1 MADGGEIRVKVTVD
15 NSDAKAKV
23 GETESAFGRLG
34 NGAGKVM
41 AAAGKAVAAGAA
53 AVTGAVVGVGKAAL
67 DAYSSYEQLV
77 GGVDTLFK
85 DASGTVQAY
94 AADAYRTAGLS
105 ANEYMEQATS
115 FSARLIQGL
124 GGDTAKAAEAANTAI
139 TDMSDN
145 VNKMGSSMTDV
156 QNAYQGFAKQ
166 NYTMLDNLKLGY
178 GGTQEEMARLI
189 NDSGV
194 LGDTMTVTAQNVN
207 DVSFDKIIEAIHVVQ
222 DRMGITGT
230 TAREAATTI
239 EGSVSQ
245 MTAAWQNWLT
255 GLGRDDAD
263 MSALTDQLLEAVGNV
278 AANVAPRVAQI
289 GAAIVQA
296 LPTALSGVSAALAPI
311 LSQALATA
319 WNVAAQ
325 GLAGMGLTLPT
336 IDASQV
342 QAALSAVVGA
352 FSALWSAVAPI
363 LQVLGDTL
371 SNTVLGA
378 ISALAPLVGGFVSQV
393 SGGMS
398 ALWSVLGPVLEAV
411 GNVLSAVLPPA
422 LALVMAAVTALFSV
436 LQPVLGILSAT
447 VVPVITLIANVLSAV
462 LPAAISVVTYAIQA
476 LGAFFTAVFST
487 ILGVVTGFGDAV
499 VNFFTGVVPGAIS
512 ALIGFFSSLPG
523 AIGGFLG
530 SVISNVANWAG
541 QMVSNAVQ
549 AGSQFLSN
557 VGNAIA
563 QLPGQVAGFL
573 GSVISNVAG
582 WVGEMAS
589 NAARAAAEFGSNLVN
604 GIASLPGRVAS
615 IGGQI
620 VSGIANGIRDAAGRV
635 VGAITD
641 VVGGAI
647 NAAKNFLGIHSP
659 SRKFR
664 KEVGRMIP
672 AGAALGI
679 EDEAGQV
686 QDAVDSAFT
695 VTVPD
700 LSLTQVAYA
709 GEGTGGLTVNVNG
722 ARVNDDPAIRDSAV
736 ALLYDLKRLA
746 VM

>member
-1 MADGGEIRVKVTVD
+1 MADGGEVRVKVTVD

-41 AAAGKAVAAGAA
+41 AAVGKAVAAGAA

-319 WNVAAQ
+319 WNVAVGA
-325 GLAGMGLTLPT
+325 LSSMGVNLPE
-336 IDASQV
+336 IDATQV
-342 QAALSAVVGA
+342 QTAIQGIIDAFNSIVAVVGPVVAPIFQAIADAVDFCATNLDTLLPVIAGVAAGFAAFTAVSTVLSLLEALAAAFVFVGTPMFAVIAVIGLVVAAIVALATNAGGCRDMVVGA
-352 FSALWSAVAPI
+352 FSAIA
-363 LQVLGDTL
+363 
-371 SNTVLGA
+371 
-378 ISALAPLVGGFVSQV
+378 GF
-393 SGGMS
+393 
-398 ALWSVLGPVLEAV
+398 
-411 GNVLSAVLPPA
+411 
-422 LALVMAAVTALFSV
+422 
-436 LQPVLGILSAT
+436 
-447 VVPVITLIANVLSAV
+447 
-462 LPAAISVVTYAIQA
+462 
-476 LGAFFTAVFST
+476 
-487 ILGVVTGFGDAV
+487 
-499 VNFFTGVVPGAIS
+499 
-512 ALIGFFSSLPG
+512 IGSLPG
-523 AIGGFLG
+523 TIGGFLG
-530 SVISNVANWAG
+530 SVIGTVANWAG

-557 VGNAIA
+557 VGNFIS

-573 GSVISNVAG
+573 GSVISNVAN

-589 NAARAAAEFGSNLVN
+589 NAARAAAEFGSNLIN

-620 VSGIANGIRDAAGRV
+620 VSGIANGIKNAAGRV

-647 NAAKNFLGIHSP
+647 NAAKSFLGIHSP

-709 GEGTGGLTVNVNG
+709 GEGAGGLTINVNN
-722 ARVNDDPAIRDSAV
+722 ARVNDDAAIRDGAIN
-736 ALLYDLKRLA
+736 LLYDLKRLA
-746 VM
+746 VV

>member
-1 MADGGEIRVKVTVD
+1 MADGGEVRVKVTVD
-15 NSDAKAKV
+15 NSDAKRKI
-23 GETESAFGRLG
+23 GETESGFSKLG
-34 NGAGKVM
+34 SGVGKVM
-41 AAAGKAVAAGAA
+41 GAAGKAVAAGAA
-53 AVTGAVVGVGKAAL
+53 AVTATVGAVGKAAL
-67 DAYSSYEQLV
+67 DAYASYEQLV

-94 AADAYRTAGLS
+94 AADAYRTAGMS

-319 WNVAAQ
+319 WNVAVGA
-325 GLAGMGLTLPT
+325 LSSMGVNLPE
-336 IDASQV
+336 IDATQV
-342 QAALSAVVGA
+342 QTAIQGIIDAFNSIVAVVGPVVAPIFQAIADAVTFCATNLDTLLPVIAGVAAGFAAFTVVSTVLSLLEALAAAFVFVGTPMFAVIAVIGLVVAAIVALATNAGGCRDMVVGA
-352 FSALWSAVAPI
+352 FSAIA
-363 LQVLGDTL
+363 
-371 SNTVLGA
+371 
-378 ISALAPLVGGFVSQV
+378 GF
-393 SGGMS
+393 
-398 ALWSVLGPVLEAV
+398 
-411 GNVLSAVLPPA
+411 
-422 LALVMAAVTALFSV
+422 
-436 LQPVLGILSAT
+436 
-447 VVPVITLIANVLSAV
+447 
-462 LPAAISVVTYAIQA
+462 
-476 LGAFFTAVFST
+476 
-487 ILGVVTGFGDAV
+487 
-499 VNFFTGVVPGAIS
+499 
-512 ALIGFFSSLPG
+512 IGSLPG
-523 AIGGFLG
+523 TIGGFLG
-530 SVISNVANWAG
+530 SVIGTVANWAG

-557 VGNAIA
+557 VGNFIS

-589 NAARAAAEFGSNLVN
+589 NAARAAAEFGSNLIN

-635 VGAITD
+635 VGAVTD

-647 NAAKNFLGIHSP
+647 NAAKSFLGIHSP

-709 GEGTGGLTVNVNG
+709 GEGAGGLTINVNN
-722 ARVNDDPAIRDSAV
+722 ARVNDDAAIRDGAIS
-736 ALLYDLKRLA
+736 LLYDLKRLA
-746 VM
+746 VV

>member
-1 MADGGEIRVKVTVD
+1 MAEGGEVRVKVTVD
-15 NSDAKAKV
+15 NSDAKEKIS
-23 GETESAFGRLG
+23 ETESAFSKLG
-34 NGAGKVM
+34 GGAGKVM
-41 AAAGKAVAAGAA
+41 AAAGKAVAAGAV
-53 AVTGAVVGVGKAAL
+53 AVTGAVAGIGKAAL
-67 DAYSSYEQLV
+67 DAYASYEQLV

-85 DASGTVQAY
+85 DSSGTVQAY
-94 AADAYRTAGLS
+94 AANAYKTAGLS
-105 ANEYMEQATS
+105 ANQYMEQATS

-178 GGTQEEMARLI
+178 GGTQAEMARLI

-194 LGDTMTVTAQNVN
+194 LGDTMTVTADNVN

-222 DRMGITGT
+222 ERMGITGT
-230 TAREAATTI
+230 TAKEAATTI

-245 MTAAWQNWLT
+245 MSAAWQNWLT

-263 MSALTDQLLEAVGNV
+263 MGALTTQLLDAVGQV
-278 AANVAPRVAQI
+278 ASNVAPRVAQI
-289 GAAIVQA
+289 GAAIVEA
-296 LPTALSGVSAALAPI
+296 LPGALSGVATALAPI

-319 WNVAAQ
+319 WNVAVQ
-325 GLAGMGLTLPT
+325 GLAGMGLQLPT
-336 IDASQV
+336 IDATQV
-342 QAALSAVVGA
+342 QAALSAV
-352 FSALWSAVAPI
+352 
-363 LQVLGDTL
+363 T
-371 SNTVLGA
+371 GA
-378 ISALAPLVGGFVSQV
+378 ISGFMSVVGGFVSFIAENFAVIGPLLAGIVAGFLTFQLLTFV
-393 SGGMS
+393 AGVLTAISAAGGIAAVAMT
-398 ALWSVLGPVLEAV
+398 ALGTAV
-411 GNVLSAVLPPA
+411 GILTSPITIAAIAIGAVIAAIVA
-422 LALVMAAVTALFSV
+422 LATNAGGCRDIVVAA
-436 LQPVLGILSAT
+436 
-447 VVPVITLIANVLSAV
+447 
-462 LPAAISVVTYAIQA
+462 
-476 LGAFFTAVFST
+476 FTAVVDF
-487 ILGVVTGFGDAV
+487 IAG
-499 VNFFTGVVPGAIS
+499 
-512 ALIGFFSSLPG
+512 LPA

-530 SVISNVANWAG
+530 SVIGNVANWAG
-541 QMVSNAVQ
+541 QMASNAAQ
-549 AGSQFLSN
+549 AGGQFLSN

-573 GSVISNVAG
+573 AGVIGTVAG

-604 GIASLPGRVAS
+604 GLASLPGRVAS

-620 VSGIANGIRDAAGRV
+620 VSGIAGGIRDAAGRV
-635 VGAITD
+635 VGAVTD

-647 NAAKNFLGIHSP
+647 QAAKNFLGIHSP

-664 KEVGRMIP
+664 REVGRMIP

-679 EDEAGQV
+679 EDEAGSI

-695 VTVPD
+695 VSVPD

-709 GEGTGGLTVNVNG
+709 GAGQGGLTVNVNN
-722 ARVNDDPAIRDSAV
+722 AQVNSDPAIREGAYN
-736 ALLYDLKRLA
+736 LLVDLKRLA

>member
-1 MADGGEIRVKVTVD
+1 MADGGEVRVKVTVD

-278 AANVAPRVAQI
+278 ATNVAPRVAQI

-319 WNVAAQ
+319 WNVAVGA
-325 GLAGMGLTLPT
+325 LSSMGVNLPE
-336 IDASQV
+336 IDATQV
-342 QAALSAVVGA
+342 QTAIQGIIDAFNSIVAVVGPVVAPIFQAIADAVAFCATNLDTLLPVIAGVAAGFVAFNVVSTVLSLLEALAAAFVFVGTPMFAVIAVIGLVVAAIVALATNAGGCRDMVVGA
-352 FSALWSAVAPI
+352 FSAIA
-363 LQVLGDTL
+363 
-371 SNTVLGA
+371 
-378 ISALAPLVGGFVSQV
+378 GF
-393 SGGMS
+393 
-398 ALWSVLGPVLEAV
+398 
-411 GNVLSAVLPPA
+411 
-422 LALVMAAVTALFSV
+422 
-436 LQPVLGILSAT
+436 
-447 VVPVITLIANVLSAV
+447 
-462 LPAAISVVTYAIQA
+462 
-476 LGAFFTAVFST
+476 
-487 ILGVVTGFGDAV
+487 
-499 VNFFTGVVPGAIS
+499 
-512 ALIGFFSSLPG
+512 IGSLPG
-523 AIGGFLG
+523 TIGGFLG
-530 SVISNVANWAG
+530 SVIGTVANWAG

-557 VGNAIA
+557 VGNFIS

-573 GSVISNVAG
+573 GSVISNVAN

-589 NAARAAAEFGSNLVN
+589 NAARAAAEFGSNLIN

-620 VSGIANGIRDAAGRV
+620 VSGIANGIKNAAGRV

-679 EDEAGQV
+679 EDEAGRV

-709 GEGTGGLTVNVNG
+709 GEGAGGLTINVNN
-722 ARVNDDPAIRDSAV
+722 ARVNDDAAIRDGAIN
-736 ALLYDLKRLA
+736 LLYDLKRLA
-746 VM
+746 VV

>member
-1 MADGGEIRVKVTVD
+1 MADGGEVRVKVTVD
-15 NSDAKAKV
+15 NSDAKRKI
-23 GETESAFGRLG
+23 GETESGFSKLG
-34 NGAGKVM
+34 SGVGKVM
-41 AAAGKAVAAGAA
+41 GAAGKAVAAGAA
-53 AVTGAVVGVGKAAL
+53 AVTATVGAVGKAAL
-67 DAYSSYEQLV
+67 DSYASYEQLV

-94 AADAYRTAGLS
+94 AADAYRTAGMS

-194 LGDTMTVTAQNVN
+194 LGDTMTVTAENVN

-319 WNVAAQ
+319 WNVAVGA
-325 GLAGMGLTLPT
+325 LSSMGVNLPE
-336 IDASQV
+336 IDATRV
-342 QAALSAVVGA
+342 QTAIQGIIDAFNSIVAVVGPVVAPIFQAIAYAVAFCATNLDTLLPVIAGVAAGFAAFTVVSTVLSLLEALAADFVFVGTPMFAVIAVIGLVVAAIVALATNAGGCRDMVVGA
-352 FSALWSAVAPI
+352 FSAIA
-363 LQVLGDTL
+363 
-371 SNTVLGA
+371 
-378 ISALAPLVGGFVSQV
+378 GF
-393 SGGMS
+393 
-398 ALWSVLGPVLEAV
+398 
-411 GNVLSAVLPPA
+411 
-422 LALVMAAVTALFSV
+422 
-436 LQPVLGILSAT
+436 
-447 VVPVITLIANVLSAV
+447 
-462 LPAAISVVTYAIQA
+462 
-476 LGAFFTAVFST
+476 
-487 ILGVVTGFGDAV
+487 
-499 VNFFTGVVPGAIS
+499 
-512 ALIGFFSSLPG
+512 IGSLPG
-523 AIGGFLG
+523 TIGGFLG
-530 SVISNVANWAG
+530 SVIGTVANWAG

-557 VGNAIA
+557 VGNFIS

-573 GSVISNVAG
+573 GSVISNVAN

-589 NAARAAAEFGSNLVN
+589 NAARAAAEFGSNLIN

-620 VSGIANGIRDAAGRV
+620 VSGIANGIRGAAGRV
-635 VGAITD
+635 VGAVTD

-647 NAAKNFLGIHSP
+647 NAAKSFLGIHSP

-679 EDEAGQV
+679 EDEAGRV

-709 GEGTGGLTVNVNG
+709 GEGAGGLTINVNN
-722 ARVNDDPAIRDSAV
+722 ARVNDDAAIRDGAIN
-736 ALLYDLKRLA
+736 LLYDLKRLA
-746 VM
+746 VV